1 MIYHWKSI
9 LKRGLAALCLIAGL
23 TGCSRGIPS
32 VSDSKET
39 GRSYSMAEMML
50 IVATERNRY
59 EQIFTD
65 QIWDVEINSGG
76 VTFMYHLLNQ
86 VKYFLEEL
94 RTINLLA
101 EEQDITLTEQEKDK
115 LRELADDY
123 YSKLT
128 DADRAYIQATREEVF
143 SMYQEY
149 HLANKVVEAMTQDI
163 NLEIS
168 DSDAKV
174 IAVMELCTSDAA
186 AAEEALLKLQEEGA
200 DFSAIAKSYT
210 ETEAV
215 NRKIGRGGQDSAYD
229 QAAFALTRDEVS
241 PIFQVGDNYYILKCV
256 SDYEEAATQERKQ
269 ELSMQ
274 RRSDAFHQIYKQFAG
289 EHQVSFDDTLF
300 DGLVFSPDDGTT
312 TSNFFKMYQEYMK
325 N

>member
-1 MIYHWKSI
+1 MMYHWKSI
-9 LKRGLAALCLIAGL
+9 LKRGLAALCLTVCL

-32 VSDSKET
+32 VSDSREIGK
-39 GRSYSMAEMML
+39 SYSMAEMML

-59 EQIFTD
+59 EQIYTA
-65 QIWDVEINSGG
+65 QIWDVEIDSGG
-76 VTFMYHLLNQ
+76 VTFKRHLLNM

-101 EEQDITLTEQEKDK
+101 EEQGIAMTEQEKEK
-115 LRELADDY
+115 LNQLARDY

-128 DADRAYIQATREEVF
+128 EADRVYIQATEADVF
-143 SMYQEY
+143 HMYQEY
-149 HLANKVVEAMTQDI
+149 HLANKAVEAMTQDF

-174 IAVMELCTSDAA
+174 IAVMELRTSDAA
-186 AAEEALLKLQEEGA
+186 AAAEALLKLQEEGA
-200 DFSAIAKSYT
+200 DFSAIAKSYP
-210 ETEAV
+210 EAEEN
-215 NRKIGRGGQDSAYD
+215 NRQIGRGEQDSAYD
-229 QAAFALTRDEVS
+229 QAAFALAKDELS
-241 PIFQVGDNYYILKCV
+241 PVFQVGDSFYILKCV

-269 ELSMQ
+269 ILSMQ
-274 RRSDAFHQIYKQFAG
+274 RRREAFHQIYNQFAG
-289 EHQVSFDDTLF
+289 EHQVSFDETLF